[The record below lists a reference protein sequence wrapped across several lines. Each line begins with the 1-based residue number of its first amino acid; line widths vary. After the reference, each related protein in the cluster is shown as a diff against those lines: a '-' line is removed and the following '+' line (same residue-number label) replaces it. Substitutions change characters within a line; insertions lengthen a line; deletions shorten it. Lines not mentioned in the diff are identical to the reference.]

1 MKIYFNK
8 LFPGKLP
15 HEFLRELVQTHTAA
29 DERTIIGAALGED
42 AAVLD
47 AGDHYLLAKTDPIT
61 FVTDRIGYYAVHVNA
76 NDIYCMGGKPRWFLA
91 TILLPERSS
100 TRDMA
105 ADIFRQI
112 SQTCHAEKIVYCGGH
127 TEVTLGLDR
136 PIVIG
141 QMLGEVEKEKLLH
154 KGLICEGDAI
164 ILAKPIPIEATAIIS
179 REKEREITRAF
190 SADFVKRCMNL
201 LKSPGLSVAAPARV
215 AIKAGGVHALHDIT
229 EGGLATALHEISLAA
244 HLGLEVK
251 SESIPILPE
260 GKLLCDHFGLDPLG
274 CISSGSLLIVCSKS
288 SVNNIL
294 GALENA
300 EIQAAEIGRMLGVDD
315 GVGIL
320 QNDGPSLKLPIF
332 TRDEIIKIF
341 PS

>member
-15 HEFLRELVQTHTAA
+15 HEFLHELVQTHTAA
-29 DERTIIGAALGED
+29 DERTIIGAAVGED
-42 AAVLD
+42 AAVID
-47 AGDHYLLAKTDPIT
+47 AGDYFLLAKTDPIT
-61 FVTDRIGYYAVHVNA
+61 FITDRIGYYAVHVNA

-91 TILLPERSS
+91 TILLPERTS

-141 QMLGEVEKEKLLH
+141 QMLGEVEKDKLLH
-154 KGLICEGDAI
+154 KGLICQGDAI
-164 ILAKPIPIEATAIIS
+164 VLAKPIPIEATAIIS
-179 REKEREITRAF
+179 REKHAEISKAF
-190 SADFVKRCMNL
+190 SEDFVKRCLNL
-201 LKSPGLSVAAPARV
+201 SKSPGLSVGPAAKV

-229 EGGLATALHEISLAA
+229 EGGLATALHEIALAA
-244 HLGLEVK
+244 HLGLEVR

-274 CISSGSLLIVCSKS
+274 CIGSGSLLIICSKT
-288 SVNNIL
+288 SVNSVL
-294 GALENA
+294 ASLEKA
-300 EIQAAEIGRMLGVDD
+300 EIPGAEIGHMLGVDD

-320 QNDGPSLKLPIF
+320 QNDGPRSRLPIF